1 MAMCSKKVIVSTE
14 EIIDHEAIRRQPQ
27 RTTIPYYFVDAVVH
41 APFGTYP
48 GSTPGLYGADIEHWL
63 EWGAAEMQGKTG
75 DYLDKWV
82 HGVSSHQEMLDKL
95 VGSEKLER
103 LREAETV
110 REGYYE

>member
-1 MAMCSKKVIVSTE
+1 
-14 EIIDHEAIRRQPQ
+14 
-27 RTTIPYYFVDAVVH
+27 
-41 APFGTYP
+41 
-48 GSTPGLYGADIEHWL
+48 
-63 EWGAAEMQGKTG
+63 MQGKTG

-82 HGVSSHQEMLDKL
+82 HGVSSHQEMLDNL